1 MTGTDVVL
9 WTPPAARAPRL
20 SPTAKLKQSAR
31 VLVSEVSRAVDKIR
45 YRDPAKAV
53 KTGRVLVMI
62 PAHDEQDS
70 IGVTITALKRQTRT
84 PDRIVVIADN
94 CGDNTAGV
102 ARQYG
107 ATVMETVG
115 NRDKK
120 TGALNQGWEHHH
132 KGFEYIAGVDADTVL
147 EPDALQHL
155 EKELREDRNV
165 GGVMARYTF
174 HQEGGMLVRMQRVEF
189 SDWTDSLLH
198 NKRNT
203 YVLGGQLSLFR
214 ASALLKV
221 AEKRMGVPWDTSSQV
236 EDMQLTGD
244 LRGLGYKTTVNPEAR
259 AYPGAMHNLKSLWA
273 QRQKWDQG
281 IARLIMTSGL
291 NKWTATLATQ
301 VAGLLF
307 NGFMRLMFVVMLTA
321 SLSVHKFDWSWYWLI
336 PPALA
341 ILLNI
346 RQTMRMPN
354 RTPLDV
360 VSAATLV
367 PVELYL
373 IFRATS
379 MTVATFKVLTG
390 TGSDGWATQKK
401 AESGKSMG
409 FGPKIVGFSLLL
421 IGFVYGVVTAW
432 QHLPGDWQDYTLLTG
447 WRILAVLT
455 ALQCLMMVKRIL
467 RRHRGMKP

>member
-1 MTGTDVVL
+1 MPGTELVL
-9 WTPPAARAPRL
+9 WQPPRSRAPKV
-20 SPTAKLKQSAR
+20 SPVEKLRHSAR
-31 VLVSEVSRAVDKIR
+31 VLVGEVSRVIDNIR
-45 YRDPAKAV
+45 YRDPAKST
-53 KTGRVLVMI
+53 KTGRVLVLI
-62 PAHDEQDS
+62 PSHDEESS

-120 TGALNQGWEHHH
+120 TGALNQGWEAHN
-132 KGFEYIAGVDADTVL
+132 KGFEFIAGVDADTVL
-147 EPDALQHL
+147 EPDALEHL

-214 ASALLKV
+214 ASALLRV
-221 AEKRMGVPWDTSSQV
+221 AEKRMGVPWDTSSMV

-259 AYPGAMHNLKSLWA
+259 AYPGAMFNLKSLWA

-281 IARLIMTSGL
+281 IARLIMSSGI
-291 NKWTATLATQ
+291 NKWTATLAFQ
-301 VAGLLF
+301 VSGLLF
-307 NGFMRLMFVVMLTA
+307 NGFMRLMFIVMLTA
-321 SLSVHKFDWSWYWLI
+321 SLSVHKFAWSWFWLI

-341 ILLNI
+341 ILLNV

-354 RTPLDV
+354 RTALDV
-360 VSAATLV
+360 ASAAVLI
-367 PVELYL
+367 PVEGYL

-379 MTVATFKVLTG
+379 MTIAVFKVLTG
-390 TGSDGWATQKK
+390 TGNDGWAAQKK
-401 AESGKSMG
+401 AESGKAMG
-409 FGPKIVGFSLLL
+409 FGPKIVGFTLL
-421 IGFVYGVVTAW
+421 ILGFVYGVVTAW

-447 WRILAVLT
+447 WHILAVLT
-455 ALQCLMMVKRIL
+455 ICQCLMMVKRIL
-467 RRHRGMKP
+467 RRHRGMMP